1 MNKYYKLVMAIITLL
16 LIIIIA
22 WPIFPILTIES
33 NVTHDVLW
41 SKRVNE
47 GDLFTIRYRHSVA
60 RTDVDEVIRVGDGEL
75 IIDSSIYESFGA
87 GLPSEVYGE
96 QVIKME
102 NGKVVLSNIN
112 TPMTQ
117 IDLFIGQVVA
127 NHQLLFDGESI
138 PLKNLSKPGSSIRF
152 SVKKESLL
160 MSMNRGASH
169 E

>member
-1 MNKYYKLVMAIITLL
+1 MNKYYKLGIAIITILFI
-16 LIIIIA
+16 LILA
-22 WPIFPILTIES
+22 WPIFPILTIKS
-33 NVTHDVLW
+33 NETHNVLW
-41 SKRVNE
+41 SKRVTE
-47 GDLFTIRYRHSVA
+47 GDLFTIRYKHSVA
-60 RTDVDEVIRVGDGEL
+60 RTDVDEVIRVGEGEL

-96 QVIKME
+96 QVIKRE

-112 TPMTQ
+112 TPMPH
-117 IDLFIGQVVA
+117 IDLFIGQIVA

-138 PLKNLSKPGSSIRF
+138 PLNNLSKPGSSIRF

-160 MSMNRGASH
+160 MSVMKGNSH